1 MTVFGATLLTA
12 AATVILAVGAIITAV
27 LAKRAFDKQSEEVR
41 ILQRQAN
48 DSAKMLRIQS
58 GQLDAQHDQL
68 HSLQK
73 VSEKQI
79 EVLGLQAT
87 DLRESLEERKRDTAQ
102 RRRAQASRVFVTEL
116 RHPYI
121 FDPGVVTGGIAYV
134 KVTVTNSSPD
144 PVYDTQLQWH
154 MGSAPHGDP
163 NPEPVGTIL
172 PGAEVT
178 ESRSFPR
185 TAKLD
190 KCGATVVFHDATGLR
205 WRRRPDGNLAELD

>member
-1 MTVFGATLLTA
+1 
-12 AATVILAVGAIITAV
+12 V

-41 ILQRQAN
+41 ILQWQAN
-48 DSAKMLRIQS
+48 DSAEMLRIQS
-58 GQLDAQHDQL
+58 DQLDAQHDQL

-121 FDPGVVTGGIAYV
+121 SDPSVMTGGTAYV
-134 KVTVTNSSPD
+134 KVTV
-144 PVYDTQLQWH
+144 
-154 MGSAPHGDP
+154 
-163 NPEPVGTIL
+163 
-172 PGAEVT
+172 
-178 ESRSFPR
+178 
-185 TAKLD
+185 
-190 KCGATVVFHDATGLR
+190 
-205 WRRRPDGNLAELD
+205 